1 MKQVSHPPGS
11 NIPGAKTKQGNTHTS
26 RDQADEPRLPHE
38 RDESADNQTNSN
50 KQSRDKLRLAYEDV
64 SSGKVDS
71 DKGPVLRTLAKKKY
85 PPT

>member
-1 MKQVSHPPGS
+1 MKQVLHPTGS
-11 NIPGAKTKQGNTHTS
+11 NIRRAKTKQGNTYTS
-26 RDQADEPRLPHE
+26 REQADEPRLPHE

-50 KQSRDKLRLAYEDV
+50 KQSRNKLRLAYEDV

-71 DKGPVLRTLAKKKY
+71 DKGPVLEDLAKKKY